1 VLATGNDYS
10 WDLATGYFDS
20 DKGLVLI
27 NRIGKKEYGTGK
39 TFEILKPET
48 SGFLVTGMPGSLV
61 WLKGDT
67 DIIIAGINRGKA
79 IVFTHSRH

>member
-1 VLATGNDYS
+1 
-10 WDLATGYFDS
+10 
-20 DKGLVLI
+20 
-27 NRIGKKEYGTGK
+27 
-39 TFEILKPET
+39 
-48 SGFLVTGMPGSLV
+48 MPGSLV